1 MTVTFASRLSA
12 TAVPLKYV
20 WEHSV
25 GSSRAL
31 LALHADWQVQLQRCH
46 DELGFRHVRFHALLT
61 DDIGTLISCQE
72 RLLYS
77 FFNADRIW
85 DFLLSIGMRPFVE
98 LGFMPEMLASSH
110 ETVFHFRGSVTPPVD
125 HANPCRRWREM
136 GEPKYLIRSQV
147 EQLVATSRLVK
158 ESLGFAYK
166 NRTVRFDVDLPPD
179 AVAAITL
186 ELAPEPS
193 DRDFDS

>member
-110 ETVFHFRGSVTPPVD
+110 ETVFHFRGSVNPPVD

-136 GEPKYLIRSQV
+136 SEPKYLILASGAARGDLPSGKG
-147 EQLVATSRLVK
+147 VARLCVQEPHGALRRRPPPGRGRGHHIGARTRAFRSRL
-158 ESLGFAYK
+158 
-166 NRTVRFDVDLPPD
+166 
-179 AVAAITL
+179 
-186 ELAPEPS
+186 
-193 DRDFDS
+193 